1 MREFKSSTTA
11 YQLFRRFLRFF
22 FLPPVVLSLSAG
34 VSVESVAAVS
44 SAAGGVVSPVV
55 GVIVDGVVPG
65 VGTEAAAPS
74 DPYIGDVG
82 GNSGL

>member
-1 MREFKSSTTA
+1 MREFQSSTAA

-22 FLPPVVLSLSAG
+22 FLPPVVLSVSAG
-34 VSVESVAAVS
+34 VSVAVVS

-55 GVIVDGVVPG
+55 GVIVVGVVSADG
-65 VGTEAAAPS
+65 AGAAEPS
-74 DPYIGDVG
+74 DPYMGDVG